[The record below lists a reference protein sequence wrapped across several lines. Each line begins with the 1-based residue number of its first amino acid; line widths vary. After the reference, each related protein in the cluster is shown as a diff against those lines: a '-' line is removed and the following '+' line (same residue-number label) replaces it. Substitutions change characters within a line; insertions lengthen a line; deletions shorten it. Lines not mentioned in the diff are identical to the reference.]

1 MFEFL
6 QDAKNRL
13 SDVQTNR
20 NFITSL
26 DYVFKGLVVT
36 GIGIWIASVLNIMFI
51 PPLLNL
57 IISIVLLFAI
67 SGYASQNNVKATP
80 LYYLFTFWTGLSL
93 YGLLYSFSLI
103 LTPQVVLSTVMMTLM
118 MCAAMITL
126 SLIIFSYRSNAKLAQ
141 EYMSSIYHYGF
152 FVIVGLIIFGCLAN
166 SANIA
171 TFMFVDGL
179 VTTGLFSVYLML
191 DTFKAAYM
199 VEDAPHPI
207 LTAITIYLDI
217 LNIVIGILKIMAAS
231 NSKNDGQASN
241 SKNDGQAS
249 NGFQQVFQALVGV
262 LMPITLGAYLVYDA
276 FFGKR
281 DNDDLGAV
289 NNGGSYA
296 TVSGEIPVASVVY
309 DENGHDVPV
318 VKVNSNESNNF
329 NLMR

>member
-1 MFEFL
+1 M
-6 QDAKNRL
+6 A
-13 SDVQTNR
+13 
-20 NFITSL
+20 
-26 DYVFKGLVVT
+26 
-36 GIGIWIASVLNIMFI
+36 
-51 PPLLNL
+51 
-57 IISIVLLFAI
+57 
-67 SGYASQNNVKATP
+67 
-80 LYYLFTFWTGLSL
+80 
-93 YGLLYSFSLI
+93 FSLI
-103 LTPQVVLSTVMMTLM
+103 LTPQVVISTVMMTLM

-179 VTTGLFSVYLML
+179 VTTGLFSVCLML

-217 LNIVIGILKIMAAS
+217 LNIVIGVLEIMAAS
-231 NSKNDGQASN
+231 EPENNIDAS
-241 SKNDGQAS
+241 S
-249 NGFQQVFQALVGV
+249 GFQKVFQALVGV

-281 DNDDLGAV
+281 DNDDFEAI
-289 NNGGSYA
+289 NYGGSYV
-296 TVSGEIPVASVVY
+296 TVSDEMPVAKAVFPRERSAST
-309 DENGHDVPV
+309 PV
-318 VKVNSNESNNF
+318 AEGYPT
-329 NLMR
+329 LMEY

>member
-6 QDAKNRL
+6 ADAKNRL
-13 SDVQTNR
+13 SDVQTNQ
-20 NFITSL
+20 NFIISL

-36 GIGIWIASVLNIMFI
+36 GLGIWIASVLNIMFI

-57 IISIVLLFAI
+57 FISIVLLLAI
-67 SGYASQNNVKATP
+67 QSYASENNVKATP
-80 LYYLFTFWTGLSL
+80 LYYFFTFWTGLSL

-118 MCAAMITL
+118 MCAVMITL

-199 VEDAPHPI
+199 VQDAPHPI
-207 LTAITIYLDI
+207 LTAISIYLDI
-217 LNIVIGILKIMAAS
+217 LNIVIGVLNIMAAS
-231 NSKNDGQASN
+231 NSKNDGR
-241 SKNDGQAS
+241 AS

-281 DNDDLGAV
+281 DNDDFGAI
-289 NNGGSYA
+289 NNGGSYP
-296 TVSGEIPVASVVY
+296 TVSGDIAEARVVSHKNA
-309 DENGHDVPV
+309 DMSAIPV
-318 VKVNSNESNNF
+318 VKVDSIESDSL
-329 NLMR
+329 NLMRKEG

>member
-1 MFEFL
+1 MFEFIS
-6 QDAKNRL
+6 DAKNRL
-13 SDVQTNR
+13 SDVQANR

-36 GIGIWIASVLNIMFI
+36 GLGIWIASVLNIMFI

-57 IISIVLLFAI
+57 LISIALLFAI
-67 SGYASQNNVKATP
+67 SRYASEDNVKATP

-103 LTPQVVLSTVMMTLM
+103 LTPQVVISTVMMTLM
-118 MCAAMITL
+118 MCAVMITL
-126 SLIIFSYRSNAKLAQ
+126 SLIVFSYRSNAKLAEQ
-141 EYMSSIYHYGF
+141 YMSSVYYYGF
-152 FVIVGLIIFGCLAN
+152 FVIVGLIIFGCLAS

-217 LNIVIGILKIMAAS
+217 LNIVIGVLEVLAS
-231 NSKNDGQASN
+231 SEIDDDLAS
-241 SKNDGQAS
+241 S
-249 NGFQQVFQALVGV
+249 GFQKVFQALVGV

-281 DNDDLGAV
+281 DDGDFGAV
-289 NNGGSYA
+289 YNDGSGAAGSNSITRAQAYYTGKSDA
-296 TVSGEIPVASVVY
+296 
-309 DENGHDVPV
+309 PV
-318 VKVNSNESNNF
+318 VTVDSSQYDGS
-329 NLMR
+329 LMLGTT

>member
-6 QDAKNRL
+6 LESKNRL
-13 SDVQTNR
+13 SDVQTNQ
-20 NFITSL
+20 NFIISL

-36 GIGIWIASVLNIMFI
+36 GLGIWIASVLNIMFI

-67 SGYASQNNVKATP
+67 SRYASENNVKATP

-118 MCAAMITL
+118 MCAVMITL

-217 LNIVIGILKIMAAS
+217 LNIVIGVLQIMAAS
-231 NSKNDGQASN
+231 NSENDGRAS
-241 SKNDGQAS
+241 D
-249 NGFQQVFQALVGV
+249 GFQKVFQALVGV

-281 DNDDLGAV
+281 DSDDFGDFDND
-289 NNGGSYA
+289 GSYA
-296 TVSGEIPVASVVY
+296 TVSGDI
-309 DENGHDVPV
+309 DVPV
-318 VKVNSNESNNF
+318 ARRVDSDVNAHVPVAKVTSDQSGGLT
-329 NLMR
+329 LMRHEE

>member
-13 SDVQTNR
+13 SDVQTNS

-67 SGYASQNNVKATP
+67 QTYALQDNVKATP

-217 LNIVIGILKIMAAS
+217 LNIVIGVLEIMAAS
-231 NSKNDGQASN
+231 ESENND
-241 SKNDGQAS
+241 AS
-249 NGFQQVFQALVGV
+249 NGFQKVFQALVGV

-281 DNDDLGAV
+281 DNDDFEAI
-289 NNGGSYA
+289 NNNGSYA
-296 TVSGEIPVASVVY
+296 TDSGGIPVAEAVVSSRKT
-309 DENGHDVPV
+309 GAPV
-318 VKVNSNESNNF
+318 VDIYRNENNDLT
-329 NLMR
+329 LMRQER